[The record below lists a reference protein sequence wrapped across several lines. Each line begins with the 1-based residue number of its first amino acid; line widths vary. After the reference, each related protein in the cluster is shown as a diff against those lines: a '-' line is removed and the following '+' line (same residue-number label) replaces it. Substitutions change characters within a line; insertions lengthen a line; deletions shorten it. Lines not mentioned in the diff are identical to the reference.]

1 MWKGCKDGLS
11 EGGQAEARRGHEKF
25 ASGTEVFKKDMLGL
39 SERSYQ
45 KEWKEGRKE
54 GSCEP
59 RDGTAWDMRIKEIM
73 IIQMDATR
81 SRAEDRHRKRT
92 NRDA

>member
-11 EGGQAEARRGHEKF
+11 EGGLAEARRGCKKF

-39 SERSYQ
+39 SKRSYQ
-45 KEWKEGRKE
+45 KEWKDGRKE
-54 GSCEP
+54 GSCES
-59 RDGTAWDMRIKEIM
+59 RDGTAWDRRIKEIM
-73 IIQMDATR
+73 MIQMDAIR
-81 SRAEDRHRKRT
+81 SRAEDGHRKRT

>member
-1 MWKGCKDGLS
+1 MRKGCKDGLS
-11 EGGQAEARRGHEKF
+11 QRGQSEACRGREKF
-25 ASGTEVFKKDMLGL
+25 ASGTEVFKKDMLEL

-59 RDGTAWDMRIKEIM
+59 RDGTAWDRRIKEIM
-73 IIQMDATR
+73 MIQMDIIK
-81 SRAEDRHRKRT
+81 SRVEDGHRKRT

>member
-11 EGGQAEARRGHEKF
+11 EGGQAEARRGLEKF

-59 RDGTAWDMRIKEIM
+59 RDGTAWDRRIKEIM
-73 IIQMDATR
+73 MIQMDIIK
-81 SRAEDRHRKRT
+81 SRVEDGHRKRT

>member
-11 EGGQAEARRGHEKF
+11 EGGQTAARRGREKF
-25 ASGTEVFKKDMLGL
+25 AIGTEVFKKDMLGL
-39 SERSYQ
+39 SKRSYQ
-45 KEWKEGRKE
+45 KEWKDGRKE

-59 RDGTAWDMRIKEIM
+59 RDGTAWDRRIKEIM
-73 IIQMDATR
+73 MIQMDIIK
-81 SRAEDRHRKRT
+81 SRVEDGHRKRT

>member
-11 EGGQAEARRGHEKF
+11 EGGQAEARRGLEKF

-54 GSCEP
+54 ESCEP
-59 RDGTAWDMRIKEIM
+59 RDGTAWDRRIKEIM
-73 IIQMDATR
+73 MIQMDIIK
-81 SRAEDRHRKRT
+81 SRVEDGHRKRT